1 MKLRLWV
8 LLRLPVPVLVAVLA
22 PSLVG
27 GLLGERLTEL
37 AYAHGAVKSGI
48 LVWQS
53 MLVREVRLAAF
64 LATIVL
70 AGLILPGLKGRVW
83 AVGALGV
90 AVATVGLLAPLAWWT
105 VPVALAW
112 LAVNLAPA
120 QTLARWGAR
129 WRPVAWIPGTEL
141 LFGGPVSAAIGAGP
155 RLLRVAGAMSALTIG
170 GAWILADALGAFW
183 EYEQVVFAPWPDE
196 RVDPRVTT
204 IARAPAGEKCDFHD
218 IDIVGS
224 RAVVVAEASR
234 QLLSVPAVGEPV
246 AWPLPPNWGEMI
258 GLVMDSET
266 DAVTNTSWYLSGPKT
281 VTGVQ
286 WDNGWKKVAE
296 SASISGYL
304 HHTYMHW
311 LRERETLYVFSIGT
325 KNTVEDPVMVEL
337 DTPGL
342 QVPKVRHLKLPGG
355 GKAPTFRDLAWVP
368 VLGRFVMAPDFGTR
382 LYLVEPGNAFV
393 TPWMEMPTLNGRL
406 IWVGGM
412 DRLVIP
418 MPNLPELW
426 IVDPK
431 TASVERK
438 IPTQPGVRAVAVDV
452 ARNVFLTASVLT
464 GRVLVQDLDDG
475 TVLDSFGTVM
485 PMARNLAIFPDR
497 GEAILTT
504 WTAMYR
510 IPYAASLMG
519 QK

>member
-1 MKLRLWV
+1 MTLRLWV
-8 LLRLPVPVLVAVLA
+8 LLRLPLPVLAVMLA
-22 PSLVG
+22 PALFG
-27 GLLGERLTEL
+27 GLVGERLTEL
-37 AYAHGAVKSGI
+37 AYAHGTVKMVI
-48 LVWQS
+48 VAWHS
-53 MLVREVRLAAF
+53 MLVREARLAAF
-64 LATIVL
+64 LGIIVL

-83 AVGALGV
+83 GIAAAVV
-90 AVATVGLLAPLAWWT
+90 AIVTVALLAPLALWT

-112 LAVNLAPA
+112 LGVNLAPVE
-120 QTLARWGAR
+120 TVTRWGAR
-129 WRPVAWIPGTEL
+129 WRRYAWIPGTEL
-141 LFGGPVSAAIGAGP
+141 VFGGPVAAAIGAGP
-155 RLLRVAGAMSALTIG
+155 RLLRVAGAVSAVTIG
-170 GAWILADALGAFW
+170 GSWILADTFGAFW
-183 EYEQVVFAPWPDE
+183 EYEQIVYAPWPDD

-224 RAVVVAEASR
+224 RAVVVAEAAR

-246 AWPLPPNWGEMI
+246 GWPLPPNWGEMY

-266 DAVTNTSWYLSGPKT
+266 DPVTNTSWYLSGPDT
-281 VTGVQ
+281 VTGVA
-286 WDNGWKKVAE
+286 WSDGWRKVAV
-296 SASISGYL
+296 SPKIPGYL

-342 QVPKVRHLKLPGG
+342 RVPKVRHLRMPDG

-368 VLGRFVMAPDFGTR
+368 ALDRFVMAPDFGDR
-382 LYLVEPGNAFV
+382 LYLVEPGNAVV
-393 TPWMEMPTLNGRL
+393 TPWMQMPTLNGRL

-438 IPTQPGVRAVAVDV
+438 IRTQPGVRAVAVDV

-464 GRVLVQDLDDG
+464 GRVLVQDLDTG
-475 TVLDSFGTVM
+475 AILDSFGTVM

-497 GEAILTT
+497 GEALLTT

-510 IPYAASLMG
+510 IPYADKLG
-519 QK
+519 GR